1 MKSRLLSN
9 KHGEMDKVKSAR
21 EAVLVI
27 GIITVII
34 IFYILFLP
42 PADRSELL
50 DQDFTPGSGTTPS
63 TQQPAKILLDQN
75 VGSLEY
81 YSATPDPHTLSGVSL
96 FAESESQVL
105 TTINP
110 FRVRNGWFEKQGQ
123 KVNFA
128 VTDLEHTDQ
137 ILLTLEAT
145 IRQGPLTIS
154 LNEQPIYNFV
164 PETGNIGPID
174 LPKNI
179 LRETNVLDFNVA
191 SVGWK
196 FWTTNEY
203 AFQQGQIIGEV
214 VDVNKQQSDR
224 SFSLTESEKNNL
236 ETVVLTFFPRC
247 NQQEVGNLEIILN
260 GRRIYNAVPTC
271 RSINLQD
278 LFPTELL
285 NGKNDLSFRTRKGEY
300 DIEQIRIET
309 KLKEAKSYVQYFQVD
324 PEADKLLRNA
334 KRPAYLEITFV
345 DDGKEKRGEISVNGR
360 LTFLDQKGA
369 TYAQRIDGFLNQGN
383 NYIELRPESSM
394 QISQLRVVIR

>member
-1 MKSRLLSN
+1 M
-9 KHGEMDKVKSAR
+9 
-21 EAVLVI
+21 
-27 GIITVII
+27 
-34 IFYILFLP
+34 
-42 PADRSELL
+42 
-50 DQDFTPGSGTTPS
+50 
-63 TQQPAKILLDQN
+63 
-75 VGSLEY
+75 
-81 YSATPDPHTLSGVSL
+81 
-96 FAESESQVL
+96 
-105 TTINP
+105 
-110 FRVRNGWFEKQGQ
+110 
-123 KVNFA
+123 
-128 VTDLEHTDQ
+128 
-137 ILLTLEAT
+137 
-145 IRQGPLTIS
+145 
-154 LNEQPIYNFV
+154 
-164 PETGNIGPID
+164 
-174 LPKNI
+174 
-179 LRETNVLDFNVA
+179 
-191 SVGWK
+191 
-196 FWTTNEY
+196 
-203 AFQQGQIIGEV
+203 
-214 VDVNKQQSDR
+214 
-224 SFSLTESEKNNL
+224 